1 MMGSP
6 GAKIPGLRRGYSVF
20 QVRGAVLICLLLI
33 LALIAASAVQARVEQ
48 ILIVRNDHGG
58 VISERSDEIAH
69 LQRTGQPVQIEGECL
84 SACTMYLAL
93 QNTCVKPD
101 TRLGF
106 HAPQIAGQRLAVS
119 DFEHWSQEIA
129 RHYPEPLK
137 TWYMR
142 EGRLR
147 QAGYFSIRGTELIR
161 LGVPACPA

>member
-1 MMGSP
+1 MGSP
-6 GAKIPGLRRGYSVF
+6 VTKIPGLRRGYSVF
-20 QVRGAVLICLLLI
+20 QIRGVVLICLLLI
-33 LALIAASAVQARVEQ
+33 LALIAASGGQAHVEQ

-58 VISERSDEIAH
+58 LISERSDEIAH
-69 LQRTGQPVQIEGECL
+69 LERTGQRVQIEGECL

-93 QNTCVKPD
+93 RNTCVTRT

-106 HAPQIAGQRLAVS
+106 HAPQRGQQRLAAS
-119 DFEHWSQEIA
+119 DFEYWSREVA

-147 QAGYFSIRGTELIR
+147 QGGYYSIRGTELIR
-161 LGVPACPA
+161 LGIPACAT